1 MMSALMNTATAVP
14 RKPVVISY
22 IFFAALML
30 LVAMLHLG
38 TPFVAALFSYLAL
51 RKLAFSRRR
60 WVAMLLFIVFM
71 AALFS
76 GCVFF
81 LKRAVVALP
90 DIVET
95 TIPTVVQ
102 SAQAHGIEL
111 PFTDLNSLKTVAMD
125 SVRDALGDLG
135 NYVRI
140 ATKEFAFL
148 LIGVVIAA
156 GIFLNPDFETNEERR
171 NRGANLYSIYTSEI
185 RKRFASL
192 YDSFETVIGAQIII
206 SVVNTCLTGIFLFTF
221 GLRHATV
228 VLILT
233 FLCGVLPIVGN
244 LISNTIIVCI
254 SFVASLKLA
263 IFALIFL
270 LVIHKLEYF
279 LNSKI
284 IGGRIRHPMWL
295 ILLALLIGEQ
305 LMGIPGMILAPVIL
319 SFIKVE
325 MQKFGGGDPATNR
338 PARARVERR
347 ELTPV

>member
-1 MMSALMNTATAVP
+1 MNIGTTAA
-14 RKPVVISY
+14 RKPIIISY
-22 IFFAALML
+22 IFFAALMV

-38 TPFVAALFSYLAL
+38 TPFVAALFCYLAL
-51 RKLAFSRRR
+51 RKLSFTHRR
-60 WVAMLLFIVFM
+60 WVALLLFIF
-71 AALFS
+71 LFVAIFA

-81 LKRAVVALP
+81 LKRAANALP

-102 SAQAHGIEL
+102 SAQKHGIEL
-111 PFTDLNSLKTVAMD
+111 PFTDMDSLKAVAMD

-135 NYVRI
+135 NYVRV
-140 ATKEFAFL
+140 ATKEFVFL
-148 LIGVVIAA
+148 LFGIVVAA
-156 GIFLNPDFETNEERR
+156 GIFLNPDFETEEERR
-171 NRGANLYSIYTSEI
+171 SGGANLYSIYTAEI
-185 RKRFASL
+185 RRRFASL
-192 YDSFETVIGAQIII
+192 YASFETVIGAQIII
-206 SVVNTCLTGIFLFTF
+206 SAVNTLLTGIFLFSS

-233 FLCGVLPIVGN
+233 FLCGLLPIVGN

-254 SFVASLKLA
+254 AFTASIKLA
-263 IFALIFL
+263 IIAVAFL
-270 LVIHKLEYF
+270 VVIHKLEYF
-279 LNSKI
+279 LNSRI

-319 SFIKVE
+319 SFVKVE
-325 MQKFGGGDPATNR
+325 MRKFSAADDLPSNR
-338 PARARVERR
+338 PPRARPERR

>member
-1 MMSALMNTATAVP
+1 MTTSP
-14 RKPVVISY
+14 RRPVLISY
-22 IFFAALML
+22 LFFALLMV
-30 LVAMLHLG
+30 LVAVLHLG
-38 TPFVAALFSYLAL
+38 TPFVAALFCYLAL
-51 RKLAFSRRR
+51 QKLAYSRRR
-60 WVAMLLFIVFM
+60 WVALLLFIVLL
-71 AALFS
+71 AAVFV

-90 DIVET
+90 EIVET

-111 PFTDLNSLKTVAMD
+111 PFTDMESLKTVALEG
-125 SVRDALGDLG
+125 VRHTLGDLG

-148 LIGVVIAA
+148 LFGIVIAA
-156 GIFLNPDFETNEERR
+156 GIFLNPDFETEAERR
-171 NRGANLYSIYTSEI
+171 TVGDNLYSIYTTEI
-185 RKRFASL
+185 RRRFSSL
-192 YDSFETVIGAQIII
+192 YQSFQTVIGAQIII
-206 SVVNTCLTGIFLFTF
+206 SAVNTGLTAIFLFAA

-228 VLILT
+228 VLIVT
-233 FLCGVLPIVGN
+233 FLCGLLPIVGN
-244 LISNTIIVCI
+244 LLSNTIIVCI
-254 SFVASLKLA
+254 AFTVSLKLA
-263 IFALIFL
+263 IFAILFL
-270 LVIHKLEYF
+270 VVVHKLEYF
-279 LNSKI
+279 LNSQI

-325 MQKFGGGDPATNR
+325 MQKFKLASTSPNR
-338 PARARVERR
+338 PAERR

>member
-1 MMSALMNTATAVP
+1 MSTASTGL
-14 RKPVVISY
+14 RRPVTISY
-22 IFFAALML
+22 LFFALLMVL
-30 LVAMLHLG
+30 IAALHLG
-38 TPFVAALFSYLAL
+38 TPFVAALFCYLAL

-60 WVAMLLFIVFM
+60 WLVLLLFVVLL
-71 AALFS
+71 AAVFS

-90 DIVET
+90 DIIET
-95 TIPTVVQ
+95 TIPTVVE
-102 SAQAHGIEL
+102 SARTHGIEL
-111 PFTDLNSLKTVAMD
+111 PFTDLDSLKTVAMD

-135 NYVRI
+135 NYVRV

-148 LIGVVIAA
+148 LFGIVIAA
-156 GIFLNPDFETNEERR
+156 GIFLNPDFETEGERR
-171 NRGANLYSIYTSEI
+171 AGGANLYSVYTAQI
-185 RKRFASL
+185 RKRFASF

-206 SVVNTCLTGIFLFTF
+206 SGVNTVLTGIFLFSF

-228 VLILT
+228 ILILT
-233 FLCGVLPIVGN
+233 FLCGLLPIVGN
-244 LISNTIIVCI
+244 IISNTIIVCI
-254 SFVASLKLA
+254 AFTVSMKLA

-279 LNSKI
+279 LNSQI

-305 LMGIPGMILAPVIL
+305 LMGIPGMILAPVML

-325 MQKFGGGDPATNR
+325 MRKVAIDESSLPR
-338 PARARVERR
+338 PVRASAERR

>member
-1 MMSALMNTATAVP
+1 MNIATAGP

-22 IFFAALML
+22 IFFAGLML
-30 LVAMLHLG
+30 LVAFLHLG
-38 TPFVAALFSYLAL
+38 TPFVAALFCYLAL
-51 RKLAFSRRR
+51 RKLSFTQRR
-60 WVAMLLFIVFM
+60 WISLLLFIFLFV
-71 AALFS
+71 ALFA

-81 LKRAVVALP
+81 LKRAAAALP

-102 SAQAHGIEL
+102 SAQKHGIEL
-111 PFTDLNSLKTVAMD
+111 PFTDLDSLKSVAMD
-125 SVRDALGDLG
+125 SVRDVLGDLG

-140 ATKEFAFL
+140 ATKEFVFL
-148 LIGVVIAA
+148 LFGIVIAA
-156 GIFLNPDFETNEERR
+156 GIFLNPDFETDEERR
-171 NRGANLYSIYTSEI
+171 TGSANLYSVYTSEI

-192 YDSFETVIGAQIII
+192 YASFETVIGAQIII
-206 SVVNTCLTGIFLFTF
+206 SAVNTALTGIFLFTF

-233 FLCGVLPIVGN
+233 FLCGLLPIVGN

-254 SFVASLKLA
+254 AFTASLKLA
-263 IFALIFL
+263 IIAVAFLI
-270 LVIHKLEYF
+270 VIHKLEYF
-279 LNSKI
+279 LNSRI

-295 ILLALLIGEQ
+295 ILLALLVGEQ

-319 SFIKVE
+319 SFVKVE
-325 MQKFGGGDPATNR
+325 MRKFTTDEVVLNR
-338 PARARVERR
+338 PTRAQSERR